1 MSRAPAVT
9 LRMVSLVRLLI
20 AGFVGLVLIYLIIPS
35 LVVVP
40 LSFSAQEYLSFPP
53 QGFST
58 KWYQRLAA
66 NPAWLDATLNSLL
79 IGIPTALLSM
89 VLGTLAAL
97 AIVRGSFARATLLSA
112 LLVAPMMLP
121 HVILAI
127 GLYPVM
133 LEIGLLR
140 SHVAAIL
147 GHTVIGMP
155 LVFIT
160 VTASLRSYSGAL
172 ERAAMTLGAN
182 LWQTFWKVTFPMIR
196 PGIIIGGILAFASSF
211 DELMLSLFLTGA
223 TTRTLP
229 RLMWE
234 QMADFLTPV
243 IAAAASLVFV
253 FSLVMLGLTALLQ
266 RRSRGRI
273 GGGAHG

>member
-1 MSRAPAVT
+1 M
-9 LRMVSLVRLLI
+9 LRLLPLLRPLI
-20 AGFVGLVLIYLIIPS
+20 AAFVGVALIYLVLPTF
-35 LVVVP
+35 VVLP

-53 QGFST
+53 QGFSI

-66 NPAWLDATLNSLL
+66 NPTWLDATFNSLL

-89 VLGTLAAL
+89 VLGTLGAL
-97 AIVRGSFARATLLSA
+97 AVVRGSLVRASLLSA

-133 LEIGLLR
+133 LELGLLR
-140 SHVAAIL
+140 THVAAIL
-147 GHTVIGMP
+147 AHTVIGIP

-160 VTASLRSYSGAL
+160 VTASLRSYSGSL

-182 LWQTFWKVTFPMIR
+182 LWQTFWKVTLPMIL
-196 PGIIIGGILAFASSF
+196 PGVIVGGILAFASSF
-211 DELMLSLFLTGA
+211 DELMLSLFMTGA

-234 QMADFLTPV
+234 QMSDFLTPV
-243 IAAAASLVFV
+243 IAAAASLVFA
-253 FSLVMLGLTALLQ
+253 FSLVMLCMAALLQ
-266 RRSRGRI
+266 KRAGGAA

>member
-1 MSRAPAVT
+1 MPPVAHRI
-9 LRMVSLVRLLI
+9 LRPLI
-20 AGFVGLVLIYLIIPS
+20 AAFVGLTLVYLILPTF
-35 LVVVP
+35 VVVP

-53 QGFST
+53 QGFSL
-58 KWYQRLAA
+58 KWYERLAA
-66 NPAWLDATLNSLL
+66 NSLWVNSAINSLI
-79 IGIPTALLSM
+79 IGVPTAFLSM
-89 VLGTLAAL
+89 ILGTLGAL
-97 AIVRGSFARATLLSA
+97 AVVRGSFARASLVSA
-112 LLVAPMMLP
+112 VMVAPMMLP

-133 LEIGLLR
+133 LELGLLR
-140 SHVAAIL
+140 THLAAIM
-147 GHTVIGMP
+147 GHTVVGMP

-160 VTASLRSYSGAL
+160 VVASLRSYNGAL
-172 ERAAMTLGAN
+172 ELAAMTCGAN

-196 PGIIIGGILAFASSF
+196 PGVIVGGILAFASSF

-253 FSLVMLGLTALLQ
+253 FSLVLLGAVALLQ
-266 RRSRGRI
+266 KRQPAASR
-273 GGGAHG
+273 GAHG

>member
-1 MSRAPAVT
+1 M
-9 LRMVSLVRLLI
+9 LRLLPLVRPLL
-20 AGFVGLVLIYLIIPS
+20 AVFVGVALIYLILPTF
-35 LVVVP
+35 VVLP

-53 QGFST
+53 QGFSI
-58 KWYQRLAA
+58 KWYERLAA
-66 NPAWLDATLNSLL
+66 NPTWLDATVNSLL
-79 IGIPTALLSM
+79 IGIPTAVLSM

-97 AIVRGSFARATLLSA
+97 AIVRGAFARAALLSA

-133 LEIGLLR
+133 LELGLLR
-140 SHVAAIL
+140 THVAAIL
-147 GHTVIGMP
+147 AHTVIGIP

-160 VTASLRSYSGAL
+160 VTASLRSYSGSL

-182 LWQTFWKVTFPMIR
+182 LWQTFWNVTLPMIL
-196 PGIIIGGILAFASSF
+196 PGVSVGGILAFASSF
-211 DELMLSLFLTGA
+211 DELMLSLFMTGA

-234 QMADFLTPV
+234 QMSDFLTPV
-243 IAAAASLVFV
+243 IAAAASLVFA
-253 FSLVMLGLTALLQ
+253 FSLVMLCFAALLQ
-266 RRSRGRI
+266 KRSGGRLS
-273 GGGAHG
+273 GGAHG

>member
-1 MSRAPAVT
+1 VTPLLFRILRPIGIAFVAVI
-9 LRMVSLVRLLI
+9 LV
-20 AGFVGLVLIYLIIPS
+20 FLVLPTF
-35 LVVVP
+35 VVLP

-53 QGFST
+53 QGVSL

-66 NPAWLDATLNSLL
+66 NPAWLDATVNSLL

-89 VLGTLAAL
+89 LLGTLAAL
-97 AIVRGSFARATLLSA
+97 AVVRGSLRRGALISA
-112 LLVAPMMLP
+112 LVMAPMMLP

-133 LEIGLLR
+133 LDIGLLR
-140 SHVAAIL
+140 SHAAAIVA
-147 GHTVIGMP
+147 HTVVGMP

-160 VTASLRSYSGAL
+160 VAASLRGYSGAL
-172 ERAAMTLGAN
+172 ELAAMTLGAN
-182 LWQTFWKVTFPMIR
+182 LWQTFWKVTLPMIL
-196 PGIIIGGILAFASSF
+196 PGVIVGGILAFAASF
-211 DELMLSLFLTGA
+211 DELMLALFLTGA

-243 IAAAASLVFV
+243 IAAAATLVFALSV
-253 FSLVMLGLTALLQ
+253 VLLLVVALLQ
-266 RRSRGRI
+266 KRSVKAVA
-273 GGGAHG
+273 GGAHG

>member
-1 MSRAPAVT
+1 M
-9 LRMVSLVRLLI
+9 LRLLPLLRPLI
-20 AGFVGLVLIYLIIPS
+20 AAFVGVALIYLVLPTF
-35 LVVVP
+35 VVLP

-53 QGFST
+53 QGFSI

-66 NPAWLDATLNSLL
+66 NPTWLDATLNSLL

-89 VLGTLAAL
+89 VLGTFGAL
-97 AIVRGSFARATLLSA
+97 SIVRGSLVRAALLSA

-133 LEIGLLR
+133 LELGLLR
-140 SHVAAIL
+140 THVAAIL
-147 GHTVIGMP
+147 AHTVIGIP

-160 VTASLRSYSGAL
+160 VTASLRSYSGSL

-182 LWQTFWKVTFPMIR
+182 LWQTFWKVTLPRIL
-196 PGIIIGGILAFASSF
+196 PGVIVGGILAFASSF
-211 DELMLSLFLTGA
+211 DELMLSLFMTGA

-234 QMADFLTPV
+234 QMSDFLTPV
-243 IAAAASLVFV
+243 IAAAASLVFA
-253 FSLVMLGLTALLQ
+253 FSLVMLCMAALLQ
-266 RRSRGRI
+266 KRSGAA

>member
-1 MSRAPAVT
+1 MGART
-9 LRMVSLVRLLI
+9 LRLLPGI
-20 AGFVGLVLIYLIIPS
+20 FAVVVGLVLLYLIVPT
-35 LVVVP
+35 LVIVP

-53 QGFST
+53 ESFSL
-58 KWYQRLAA
+58 KWYERLAA
-66 NPAWLDATLNSLL
+66 NPAWLDAALNSLI
-79 IGIPTALLSM
+79 IGIPTALLST

-97 AIVRGSFARATLLSA
+97 AIVRGSLMRASLVSA

-133 LEIGLLR
+133 LELGLLR
-140 SHVAAIL
+140 SHAAAIAA
-147 GHTVIGMP
+147 HTVIGTP

-160 VTASLRSYSGAL
+160 VAASLRSYSGAL
-172 ERAAMTLGAN
+172 ELAAMTMGAN
-182 LWQTFWKVTFPMIR
+182 LWQTFWKVTLPMIF
-196 PGIIIGGILAFASSF
+196 PGVLIGAILAFASSF

-243 IAAAASLVFV
+243 IAAAASLVFA
-253 FSLVMLGLTALLQ
+253 FSLIMLAAVAILQ
-266 RRSRGRI
+266 RRPARSLP
-273 GGGAHG
+273 GGSHA